1 MSSTDSVRT
10 LKACKLLLH
19 YIFQIDHHNSH
30 SDGHDDHDDHDHHN
44 GHSDG
49 HDDHDNHDEDHDE
62 DHDENHNSTNCSS
75 CDTIYKLCRTV
86 ILSLNLTTT
95 DCLEEH
101 NHHSNTT
108 ESSHPS
114 SAQGM
119 NNFASVL
126 PILFLK
132 FMVMGS
138 L

>member
-1 MSSTDSVRT
+1 MQGELYRVTLTMHVRT

-19 YIFQIDHHNSH
+19 YISQI
-30 SDGHDDHDDHDHHN
+30 DHHN

-49 HDDHDNHDEDHDE
+49 HDDHDNHDEDYDE

-75 CDTIYKLCRTV
+75 CDTVYKLCRTV

-108 ESSHPS
+108 DESSRPS
-114 SAQGM
+114 SVQGM
-119 NNFASVL
+119 NINASVL

>member
-1 MSSTDSVRT
+1 M
-10 LKACKLLLH
+10 LH
-19 YIFQIDHHNSH
+19 YISQIDHHNSH

-108 ESSHPS
+108 DGSSRPS
-114 SAQGM
+114 AAQGM